1 MIEMSLVCGDGETD
15 GRAEKG
21 MDPENGMSASTSPVS
36 IISRVIG
43 AAAAAN
49 TPLEAL
55 ECSLIRRDC
64 DTKTTIQSF
73 GAMAIRLE

>member
-1 MIEMSLVCGDGETD
+1 MSLVCGDGETD

-43 AAAAAN
+43 AAAAN

-64 DTKTTIQSF
+64 GTKTTIQSF